1 MPEIESADE
10 SVIHLA
16 TVAKFDAVL
25 EADVRTQAVPQLVA
39 EASSFSEVT
48 FKIIFAGLQVARRT
62 LTPRF
67 KVSWADQKRWEVIQV
82 LLCG

>member
-10 SVIHLA
+10 SVIQLA

-39 EASSFSEVT
+39 EARSLSEVT
-48 FKIIFAGLQVARRT
+48 FKLIFAGL
-62 LTPRF
+62 
-67 KVSWADQKRWEVIQV
+67 
-82 LLCG
+82 

>member
-39 EASSFSEVT
+39 EARSLSEVT
-48 FKIIFAGLQVARRT
+48 FKLKLEFIFVIVLQNNEE
-62 LTPRF
+62 
-67 KVSWADQKRWEVIQV
+67 QI
-82 LLCG
+82 